1 MLCTEACRKSHFLD
15 FACTCVVNMGSFF
28 TTDPFN
34 MVGEAE
40 GGEVGFSRW
49 ERATERLLADNPDWT
64 GMGKLTH
71 DVRLATDLLLQ
82 QPDVDPARVLAI
94 GHSLGGKMAFCTC
107 SGRRFAATFL

>member
-1 MLCTEACRKSHFLD
+1 MVVCTEACRKSHFLD
-15 FACTCVVNMGSFF
+15 LRARVSLTCGLS
-28 TTDPFN
+28 TDPFN

-71 DVRLATDLLLQ
+71 DVRRATDLLLQ